1 MLSLPCSITRRS
13 CVILK
18 PGPLIQATA
27 RVIFLRQQVCG
38 RAGSGVADLSEYRRR
53 FLRSVGPVVG
63 ESLFDTIPDMV
74 FFVKDT
80 GGRYVSVNRTL
91 VERCGL
97 SDKGELI
104 GRTAAEVFP
113 RELGD
118 AFLLQDRKVLSGGPG
133 IRDHLELH
141 LSISRRATWCL
152 TNKEAVRTAS
162 GEIVG
167 ICGISR
173 DLHAPASQG
182 KEYRA
187 LAKVLDFIHTNF
199 GEPLRLPKL
208 AEMSGLSL
216 YQFDQ
221 RIRQLFQL
229 SAGQYLVKTRIDAAC
244 QRLAKSNESIAAIGI
259 DCGYSDQPAF
269 SRQFKQVVGLSPKVY
284 REKAKVQISESGIR
298 DRHGI

>member
-1 MLSLPCSITRRS
+1 M
-13 CVILK
+13 
-18 PGPLIQATA
+18 
-27 RVIFLRQQVCG
+27 
-38 RAGSGVADLSEYRRR
+38 
-53 FLRSVGPVVG
+53 VG

-74 FFVKDT
+74 FFVKDA
-80 GGRYVSVNRTL
+80 GGRYVSVNQTL
-91 VERCGL
+91 VERCGFK
-97 SDKGELI
+97 DKTELI
-104 GRTAAEVFP
+104 GRTAGEVFP
-113 RELGD
+113 GELGH
-118 AFLLQDRKVLSGGPG
+118 AFLLQDRKVLAGGPG

-141 LSISRRATWCL
+141 LAVSGRPTWCL

-162 GEIVG
+162 GDIVG

-173 DLHAPASQG
+173 DLHTPPSQG

-187 LAKVLDFIHTNF
+187 LAKVLDFIHSNYA
-199 GEPLRLPKL
+199 EPLRLPKL

-244 QRLAKSNESIAAIGI
+244 QMLAGSGEAIAAIGI

-284 REKAKVQISESGIR
+284 REKARVQTSESGIR
-298 DRHGI
+298 DRPVS